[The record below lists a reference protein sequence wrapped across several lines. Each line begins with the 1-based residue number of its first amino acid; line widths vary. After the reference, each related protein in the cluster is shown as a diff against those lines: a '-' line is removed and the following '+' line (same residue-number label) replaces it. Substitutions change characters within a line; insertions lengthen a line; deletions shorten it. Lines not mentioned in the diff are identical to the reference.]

1 MNHELLRD
9 IRVEK
14 GVTQEEMA
22 KCLGYKSKSTYCNI
36 ELGVTKVSTDVAN
49 KIAARLGMNTKQKI
63 SVFYRSKFMFYKYDT
78 TGKGG
83 LNAKPSNKSGGQ
95 QVLPGTT
102 ESSKVQR
109 KALDESRSR

>member
-36 ELGVTKVSTDVAN
+36 ELGVTKTSTDVAN

-63 SVFYRSKFMFYKYDT
+63 SVF
-78 TGKGG
+78 
-83 LNAKPSNKSGGQ
+83 
-95 QVLPGTT
+95 LP
-102 ESSKVQR
+102 E
-109 KALDESRSR
+109 